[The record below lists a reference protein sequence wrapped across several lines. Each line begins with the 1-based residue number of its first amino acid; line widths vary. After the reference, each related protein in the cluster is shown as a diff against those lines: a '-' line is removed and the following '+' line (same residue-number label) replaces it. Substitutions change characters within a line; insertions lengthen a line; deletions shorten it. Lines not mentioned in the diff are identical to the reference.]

1 MNSNKTNCS
10 IITVN
15 YNSYLFTENLLSSLR
30 MSDCKTDTLYIIDN
44 FSLDESYEKIFSLL
58 KLNAKNKVNFNNL
71 KISTCYKINNIYL
84 VRLKK
89 NYGYASAIN
98 IPLEIN
104 RKNNKNSYF
113 WVINNDI
120 EVEFNT
126 LEILKDQYV
135 NNSIITPSVYDLN
148 NRDRVQSLGCKID
161 PCFLTTKNI
170 ISIRS
175 LNNTKIDYLSGVS
188 LFFDKNVLNKVGLFS
203 ENYFMYYEDVDW
215 CIRALNEDIKL
226 KINLNTKIFH
236 NHKKNINFK
245 LKIHYLLNRLRLAFR
260 FYKSK
265 IPLVFLYTILSL
277 LFNLFRYSFIIKNV
291 K

>member
-1 MNSNKTNCS
+1 MNSDKTNCS

-44 FSLDESYEKIFSLL
+44 FSLDGSYDKIFSLL

-104 RKNNKNSYF
+104 RKNNKNSYY

-135 NNSIITPSVYDLN
+135 NNSIITPIVCNLN

-161 PCFLTTKNI
+161 PYFLTTKNI
-170 ISIRS
+170 ISIKS
-175 LNNTKIDYLSGVS
+175 LNKTKIDYLSGVS

>member
-44 FSLDESYEKIFSLL
+44 FSFDESYEKIFSLL
-58 KLNAKNKVNFNNL
+58 KLNAKNKVKFNNF
-71 KISTCYKINNIYL
+71 KILACYKINNIYL

-135 NNSIITPSVYDLN
+135 NNSIITPIVCNLN

-203 ENYFMYYEDVDW
+203 ENYFS
-215 CIRALNEDIKL
+215 
-226 KINLNTKIFH
+226 
-236 NHKKNINFK
+236 KN
-245 LKIHYLLNRLRLAFR
+245 
-260 FYKSK
+260 
-265 IPLVFLYTILSL
+265 
-277 LFNLFRYSFIIKNV
+277 
-291 K
+291 